1 MRQASQTGKAS
12 LDDTNL
18 GEDCAK
24 IGIPSR
30 RAGLPLVNAAFCRSI
45 SLSSSGGEARGEE
58 AFYSVARPSHSR
70 PITNSRG
77 LRRPQANRMS
87 NVIKLCAV
95 DLLEAFAGRGKLF
108 VDLDR
113 FLRHGLVSFLR
124 ASQQNEIV

>member
-1 MRQASQTGKAS
+1 MRQASQAGTAS
-12 LDDTNL
+12 LDDTHF
-18 GEDCAK
+18 GENCAK

-30 RAGLPLVNAAFCRSI
+30 RAGLPLVNAGFCRSI
-45 SLSSSGGEARGEE
+45 SLSSSGGEGRGEK
-58 AFYSVARPSHSR
+58 ALHAAAPTFRRSQPL
-70 PITNSRG
+70 TNSRG

-113 FLRHGLVSFLR
+113 FLRHG
-124 ASQQNEIV
+124 